1 MTSGHWLGVTS
12 TYLKKKVFNFF
23 STTDLAD
30 SGYFGIIFTCSDSSV
45 WHTLISHTVS
55 CSGYV
60 NIKCKYKCMY
70 NAGVNNRWLS
80 DFSDCTTHD
89 NGIDVRCK
97 LQAVDP
103 ICDLSL

>member
-1 MTSGHWLGVTS
+1 
-12 TYLKKKVFNFF
+12 
-23 STTDLAD
+23 
-30 SGYFGIIFTCSDSSV
+30 
-45 WHTLISHTVS
+45 
-55 CSGYV
+55 
-60 NIKCKYKCMY
+60 MY